1 MFQWEH
7 LFKTLQNLLFS
18 GKAFVLFSETLS
30 MSVGEVIAERVNEIS
45 FLLSLG
51 VSAWFYRQFRR
62 LELEQRHEELLEQ
75 LLSGK

>member
-1 MFQWEH
+1 LFFLAKH
-7 LFKTLQNLLFS
+7 LYYFPKLPTMTI
-18 GKAFVLFSETLS
+18 GD
-30 MSVGEVIAERVNEIS
+30 VIAARINEIS

-62 LELEQRHEELLEQ
+62 LELEQKHEELLDQ

>member
-1 MFQWEH
+1 M
-7 LFKTLQNLLFS
+7 T
-18 GKAFVLFSETLS
+18 
-30 MSVGEVIAERVNEIS
+30 VGDLIAARINEIS

-62 LELEQRHEELLEQ
+62 LELQQKHEELLDQ